1 MISKW
6 MKIISAMKALAKKNA
21 PAERPRPSTLL
32 ILTVWKRSLLAENWL
47 DLIEGFDAISLK
59 VADGSG
65 SFQLSEARKMA
76 SGVRSAGLL
85 VHAWGFHRCETF
97 EAARKEG
104 EAAAKAALSIGAIA
118 YHWNAEK
125 QWANS
130 PNTQG
135 TALAFAK
142 AFKGRA
148 PAVELYA
155 NCFNAPVN
163 DSIVKAFDVLEPMC
177 YGTKASTI
185 AKKIDKRMTRPGI
198 PREKLAIMV
207 GTGRLNKDVPGQAWG
222 YHFEGDDGVPGMLG
236 LALEH
241 RPVAIN
247 YFRAGVAGGEDIMQS
262 GNPINIRLSDQAQQI
277 RAALD
282 GAVV

>member
-1 MISKW
+1 MISRW
-6 MKIISAMKALAKKNA
+6 IGIIKAMRELAKKNA
-21 PAERPRPSTLL
+21 PVRDQRPSTLL
-32 ILTVWKRSLLAENWL
+32 ILTVWKKSLLADNWL

-59 VADGSG
+59 VADGSS
-65 SFQLSEARKMA
+65 SFQSSEAREMA
-76 SGVRSAGLL
+76 SGARSAGLL
-85 VHAWGFHRCETF
+85 VHAWGFHRCESIG
-97 EAARKEG
+97 AARKEG
-104 EAAAKAALSIGAIA
+104 EAAAKAALSVGAVA

-125 QWANS
+125 QWANAS
-130 PNTQG
+130 NTQG

-142 AFKGRA
+142 AFRNRA
-148 PAVELYA
+148 PSLELYA
-155 NCFNAPVN
+155 NCFNSPVN
-163 DSIVKAFDVLEPMC
+163 DAIVEAFDVLEPMC

-198 PREKLAIMV
+198 PKEKLAIMV
-207 GTGRLNKDVPGQAWG
+207 GTGRLNGDVAGQAWG
-222 YHFEGDDGVPGMLG
+222 YHNEGDDGVPGLLK

-241 RPVAIN
+241 RPAAIN
-247 YFRAGVAGGEDIMQS
+247 YFRGGVAGGEDIMQS